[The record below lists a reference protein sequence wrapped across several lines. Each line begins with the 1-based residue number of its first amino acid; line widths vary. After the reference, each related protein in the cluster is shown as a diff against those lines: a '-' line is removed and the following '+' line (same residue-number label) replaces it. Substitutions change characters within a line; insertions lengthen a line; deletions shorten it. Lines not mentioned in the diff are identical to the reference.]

1 MITPIQKLKSSKLF
15 FNKWPYKVECVQAG
29 ASRVIYSGVGLC
41 KQWCETGK
49 GIRFGSY
56 DLKTTDAD
64 KFLKF
69 VNSVEPFLDRKEEVQ
84 IRVESSHF
92 NLFCKDINVLEEID
106 DALDQWIRKIS
117 GPTTQE
123 ELEFLL
129 SNGHKKILCDTYPKD
144 MYKYRVFFKN
154 KFSLDKRLAFL
165 TWADKYGNKLIISG
179 NSRKWLSGKSY
190 WVDNSFMYVID
201 DKMMSMLGLYLSGYI
216 KKIEEFIL
224 RENVLM
230 A

>member
-15 FNKWPYKVECVQAG
+15 FNKWPYKVECVQVG
-29 ASRVIYSGVGLC
+29 ASRVIHSGVGLC

-49 GIRFGSY
+49 GLRFGSY
-56 DLKTTDAD
+56 DLKTTDAN

-69 VNSVEPFLDRKEEVQ
+69 VNAVEPFLDRKEEVQ
-84 IRVESSHF
+84 IRVENSHF
-92 NLFCKDINVLEEID
+92 NLFCKDISVLEEID

-129 SNGHKKILCDTYPKD
+129 SNGHKKILCDTYPKE
-144 MYKYRVFFKN
+144 MYKYRVFFKSR
-154 KFSLDKRLAFL
+154 FPADKRSAFV
-165 TWADKYGNKLIISG
+165 TWADKYGISLLISET
-179 NSRKWLSGKSY
+179 SRRWLKGDRY
-190 WVDNSFMYVID
+190 YAQDPFMYVID
-201 DKMMSMLGLYLSGYI
+201 DKMLSMVGLYLSGYV
-216 KKIEEFIL
+216 KKTEEFIL
-224 RENVLM
+224 RENALV

>member
-92 NLFCKDINVLEEID
+92 NLFCKDISVLEEID

-190 WVDNSFMYVID
+190 CVDTSFMYVID

>member
-1 MITPIQKLKSSKLF
+1 MIPQIQKLKSSKLF
-15 FNKWPYKVECVQAG
+15 FNKWPYKVECVQVG

-49 GIRFGSY
+49 GLRFGSY
-56 DLKTTDAD
+56 DLKTTDAN

-69 VNSVEPFLDRKEEVQ
+69 VNAVEPFLDRKEEVQ
-84 IRVESSHF
+84 IRVENSHF
-92 NLFCKDINVLEEID
+92 NLFCKDPSVLEEINN
-106 DALDQWIRKIS
+106 ALEQWIRKIS

-144 MYKYRVFFKN
+144 MYKYRVFFKSN
-154 KFSLDKRLAFL
+154 FPQDKRLVFL
-165 TWADKYGNKLIISG
+165 SWANKYGNKLLISET
-179 NSRKWLSGKSY
+179 SVRWLMSKRLY
-190 WVDNSFMYVID
+190 VNNPFMYVTD
-201 DKMMSMLGLYLSGYI
+201 DKMLSMVGLYLSGYV